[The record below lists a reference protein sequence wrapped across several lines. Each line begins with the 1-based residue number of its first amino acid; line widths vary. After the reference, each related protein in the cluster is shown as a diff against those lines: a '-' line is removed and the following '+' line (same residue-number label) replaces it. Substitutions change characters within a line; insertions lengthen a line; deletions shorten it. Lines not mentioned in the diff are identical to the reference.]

1 MTAEFNK
8 LLAQTGLTKLKLAEI
23 AGVNKSTITNWS
35 KGITQPPKLVI
46 EKLRRIS
53 AVVNE

>member
-1 MTAEFNK
+1 MTKEFNE
-8 LLAQTGLTKLKLAEI
+8 LIEQTGLTKGKVAEI